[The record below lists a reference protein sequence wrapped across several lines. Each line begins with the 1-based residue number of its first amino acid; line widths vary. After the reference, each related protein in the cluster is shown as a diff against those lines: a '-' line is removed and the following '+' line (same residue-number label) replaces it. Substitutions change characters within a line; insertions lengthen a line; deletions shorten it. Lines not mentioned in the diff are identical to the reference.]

1 MTGAVLLLVLLSL
14 VAQIGINRWNRFFFD
29 ALQRQ
34 DGAALLVGVGIIV
47 GLAAAA
53 AAAAVLLVHARMRL
67 QVRWRQWL
75 TNHLVGRWLSERR
88 FYQLNIVENHS
99 SNPEYRIAEDAR
111 LATEPLV
118 EFFVGVT
125 NAVLT
130 AAAFLG
136 ILWAVGGGFAVA
148 VGGVSFAVP
157 GFFVWVAIAYSTI
170 CSVAMVMI
178 GRPLARR
185 VEAKNGQEARLR
197 YELTRVRE
205 SAENIALIGGDEDE
219 RARIGETFADVA
231 VRWFEVIRQQ
241 AKMTWIING
250 NSVLAPVVPL
260 LVGYPKYLA
269 GGLSLGELMQV
280 ATAFLQVQVAL
291 NYLVENAIRIAEWF
305 ASAQRVVELIGA
317 LDDLDATLGDGSG
330 ETIVLGDSADD
341 SLRIEEL
348 VIRQSNGRLMID
360 APEVTVPRGQKVL
373 VKGQSG
379 TGKSTLIRAIAGL
392 WPWGSGRILRPKGA
406 RIAFMPQ
413 RPYIPLGTLRHA
425 LLYPGTDREAGDDEL
440 RKALKR
446 CGLMHFADRLDDE
459 EPWDRI
465 MSGGEQQRLAFARL
479 LIDPPDIII
488 MDESTSALDEL
499 SQERMLQLLHDELA
513 AATVLNVGH
522 RPGLEAYHDREIS
535 LVREP
540 GQRHAVPCMVR
551 AGLARRLLRRLS
563 GRGADNAQTA

>member
-1 MTGAVLLLVLLSL
+1 MTATGAEARETGSEPAPPRAVGRPFFRTSLKYWRSPSWRQAWLLTGAVLLLVLLSL
-14 VAQIGINRWNRFFFD
+14 LAQIGINRWNRFFFD
-29 ALQRQ
+29 ALQRK
-34 DGAALLVGVGIIV
+34 DGAALLLGVGIIL
-47 GLAAAA
+47 GLAVAA

-88 FYQLNIVENHS
+88 FYQLNIVENDS

-136 ILWAVGGGFAVA
+136 ILWAVGGAFTIA
-148 VGGVSFAVP
+148 VGGVSLAVP

-231 VRWFEVIRQQ
+231 ARWVEVIRQQ

-269 GGLSLGELMQV
+269 GELSLGELMQI

-291 NYLVENAIRIAEWF
+291 NYLVENAIRIA
-305 ASAQRVVELIGA
+305 
-317 LDDLDATLGDGSG
+317 
-330 ETIVLGDSADD
+330 
-341 SLRIEEL
+341 
-348 VIRQSNGRLMID
+348 
-360 APEVTVPRGQKVL
+360 
-373 VKGQSG
+373 
-379 TGKSTLIRAIAGL
+379 
-392 WPWGSGRILRPKGA
+392 
-406 RIAFMPQ
+406 
-413 RPYIPLGTLRHA
+413 
-425 LLYPGTDREAGDDEL
+425 
-440 RKALKR
+440 
-446 CGLMHFADRLDDE
+446 
-459 EPWDRI
+459 
-465 MSGGEQQRLAFARL
+465 
-479 LIDPPDIII
+479 
-488 MDESTSALDEL
+488 
-499 SQERMLQLLHDELA
+499 
-513 AATVLNVGH
+513 
-522 RPGLEAYHDREIS
+522 
-535 LVREP
+535 
-540 GQRHAVPCMVR
+540 
-551 AGLARRLLRRLS
+551 
-563 GRGADNAQTA
+563 